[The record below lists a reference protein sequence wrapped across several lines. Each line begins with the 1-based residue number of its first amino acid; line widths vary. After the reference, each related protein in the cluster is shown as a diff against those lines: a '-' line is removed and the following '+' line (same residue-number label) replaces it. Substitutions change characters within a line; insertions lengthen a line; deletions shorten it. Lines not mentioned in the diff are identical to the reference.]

1 MTPVPDASAAHTAPT
16 APEILTAPWLKAT
29 PTAPP
34 KASPTT
40 ATARWQESTHYYP
53 NGAIET
59 VMPHRNDEIYDIVKH
74 YYPNGTL
81 EYEIPFCSQ
90 PRGAA
95 KKNGGTVERRL
106 VRGVARITARS
117 VRCERRKMLADM
129 RVDEI
134 EAVVVARV
142 PVNPDFTAGDAIGDG
157 RLKQFGAG
165 FVARMVVVLPY
176 PVTKK
181 TPWRAVFC
189 LSRGSYLIRPGRAW

>member
-1 MTPVPDASAAHTAPT
+1 
-16 APEILTAPWLKAT
+16 
-29 PTAPP
+29 
-34 KASPTT
+34 
-40 ATARWQESTHYYP
+40 
-53 NGAIET
+53 
-59 VMPHRNDEIYDIVKH
+59 MPHRNDEIYDIVKH

-165 FVARMVVVLPY
+165 FVARMVVVAALPGN
-176 PVTKK
+176 KK
-181 TPWRAVFC
+181 TALEGGFLFVARQ
-189 LSRGSYLIRPGRAW
+189 L